1 MNFYMDP
8 EQRRCEDAE
17 LIHVVQDRILWQVPV
32 ISVMKIQVFLLVVV
46 SLGAYRTAYRKV

>member
-32 ISVMKIQVFLLVVV
+32 ISAMKIQVFLLVVV